1 MQLNLTPEAL
11 GMALLIFVLRVF
23 NNGIGTVRL
32 IVMAR
37 QQRGL
42 TAFLGFFEAL
52 TFAVT
57 IAVVAADLSDL
68 LNLMAYCV
76 GFAAG
81 SWVGMA
87 IEARFIVS
95 YVVVHIITR
104 VAGGGG
110 VAKALRDGG
119 FGVTEIDAQG
129 REGQVAMLHVVTQRR
144 ELPRVRQ
151 IAETADPAAF
161 ISIEEARSVARGW
174 LRRNPLMEG

>member
-11 GMALLIFVLRVF
+11 AMALMIFVLRVV
-23 NNGIGTVRL
+23 NNGVGTVRL

-42 TAFLGFFEAL
+42 TAVLGFFEAL
-52 TFAVT
+52 TFAIT
-57 IAVVAADLSDL
+57 IAAVAADLSDL
-68 LNLMAYCV
+68 LNLFAYCIR
-76 GFAAG
+76 FAAG

-104 VAGGGG
+104 VVEAGG
-110 VAKALRDGG
+110 VAKALRDAG

-129 REGQVAMLHVVTQRR
+129 RTGQVAMLHVVTQRR
-144 ELPRVRQ
+144 EVPRVHD
-151 IAETADPAAF
+151 IAELADPNAF
-161 ISIEEARSVARGW
+161 ISIEEARTVTRGW
-174 LRRNPLMEG
+174 LRRTPLGG

>member
-1 MQLNLTPEAL
+1 MQLNLTPEAIGL
-11 GMALLIFVLRVF
+11 ALMIFVLRVF

-42 TAFLGFFEAL
+42 TAVLGFFEAL

-68 LNLMAYCV
+68 LNLFAYCI

-104 VAGGGG
+104 IGGDAG
-110 VAKALRDGG
+110 VARALREAG

-144 ELPRVRQ
+144 EVPRVHDVV
-151 IAETADPAAF
+151 ESADPSAF
-161 ISIEEARSVARGW
+161 ISIEEARNVRRGW
-174 LRRNPLMEG
+174 LRRAPLGG

>member
-1 MQLNLTPEAL
+1 MQLTLTLTPEAI

-23 NNGIGTVRL
+23 NNGLGTVRL

-37 QQRGL
+37 QQRML
-42 TAFLGFFEAL
+42 TAVLGFFEAL

-57 IAVVAADLSDL
+57 IAVVAADLSDM
-68 LNLMAYCV
+68 LNLFAYCI

-104 VAGGGG
+104 MAGGG
-110 VAKALRDGG
+110 VAKALRDSG

-144 ELPRVRQ
+144 EVPRVRQ
-151 IAETADPAAF
+151 IAESADPAAF
-161 ISIEEARSVARGW
+161 ISVEEARSVARGW
-174 LRRNPLMEG
+174 HRRDAMV

>member
-11 GMALLIFVLRVF
+11 AMALLIFVLRVF

-52 TFAVT
+52 TFAIT

-104 VAGGGG
+104 IAGGG
-110 VAKALRDGG
+110 VANALREGG

-151 IAETADPAAF
+151 ITETTDPAAF

-174 LRRNPLMEG
+174 LRRNPLQG

>member
-1 MQLNLTPEAL
+1 LELIVTPEAIL
-11 GMALLIFVLRVF
+11 TALLIFALRVL
-23 NNGIGTVRL
+23 NSGVGTVRL
-32 IVMAR
+32 ITIAR

-42 TAFLGFFEAL
+42 SAMLGMLEAL
-52 TFAVT
+52 TFAIT
-57 IAVVAADLSDL
+57 IASVATDLRNV
-68 LNLMAYCV
+68 LNLTAYCL

-81 SWVGMA
+81 GWVGMA

-104 VAGGGG
+104 APPPGVAG
-110 VAKALRDGG
+110 ALRDQG

-144 ELPRVRQ
+144 DIPRVHK

-161 ISIEEARSVARGW
+161 VSIEEARAVTRGW
-174 LRRNPLMEG
+174 LRRPMVP

>member
-1 MQLNLTPEAL
+1 MQLALNLTPEAI
-11 GMALLIFVLRVF
+11 GVALIIFILRVF
-23 NNGIGTVRL
+23 NNGLGTVRL

-57 IAVVAADLSDL
+57 IAVVAADLSDI
-68 LNLMAYCV
+68 LNLFAYCI

-95 YVVVHIITR
+95 YVAVHIITR
-104 VAGGGG
+104 ADG
-110 VAKALRDGG
+110 VAIALRAAGY
-119 FGVTEIDAQG
+119 GVTEIDAQG

-144 ELPRVRQ
+144 EVPRVRQ
-151 IAETADPAAF
+151 VAEAADPAAF
-161 ISIEEARSVARGW
+161 ISIEEARSVSRGW
-174 LRRNPLMEG
+174 LRRTTLA

>member
-11 GMALLIFVLRVF
+11 SLALIIFILRVF
-23 NNGIGTVRL
+23 NNALGTVRL

-42 TAFLGFFEAL
+42 TAVLGFFEAL

-57 IAVVAADLSDL
+57 IAMVAADLSDL
-68 LNLMAYCV
+68 LNLFAYCI

-95 YVVVHIITR
+95 YVIVHIITR
-104 VAGGGG
+104 LVGPD
-110 VAKALRDGG
+110 VAKALRDAG

-144 ELPRVRQ
+144 EVARVRQ
-151 IAETADPAAF
+151 IAETADPSAF

-174 LRRNPLMEG
+174 LRRMPLGG